1 MAILSG
7 IARLLIEEHAKRPFT
22 GRLLQLGRQ
31 EIMFTRDDL
40 RRIMGLCG
48 VSADRLRDGPPR
60 LTDEEFFGI
69 FAFDAI
75 EVSDVSTDMKAGVV
89 HDLNSADVA
98 QPHRGRFDV
107 IFDGGTMEHVFH
119 APNVFAAIHA
129 FLAENGRII
138 HNTPAS
144 NSIDHGFYSFSPCL
158 YHEYYTANGYRIDTA
173 YLLDYGTR
181 YLPIRMTAF
190 PYTPPLRRS
199 WLDARRPGH
208 VHYNYF
214 VASKTAHATA
224 GCVPQQS
231 FYEGV
236 WKEAEAGG
244 DRRVVAAASG
254 SGERLKAMIKA
265 MPALE
270 GLLRRHG
277 LPLLRLHDT
286 WSARRA
292 MNRTARRIHV

>member
-31 EIMFTRDDL
+31 EIMFTRADL
-40 RRIMGLCG
+40 RRIMALCG
-48 VSADRLRDGPPR
+48 MPADRLRDGLPQ

-69 FAFDAI
+69 FSFDAI

-89 HDLNSADVA
+89 HDLNSAEVDPV
-98 QPHRGRFDV
+98 HRGRFDV

-119 APNVFAAIHA
+119 APNVFAAIHG
-129 FLAENGRII
+129 FLAESGRII

-158 YHEYYTANGYRIDTA
+158 YHEYYTANGYEIETA

-190 PYTPPLRRS
+190 AYTPPLRRS

-214 VASKTAHATA
+214 VATKTARSTA
-224 GCVPQQS
+224 GRVPQQS

-236 WKEAEAGG
+236 WAEASGVRQGSEGG
-244 DRRVVAAASG
+244 GVRSTAG
-254 SGERLKAMIKA
+254 SLKALIKSFPIVEGMVRRYG
-265 MPALE
+265 MPII
-270 GLLRRHG
+270 RF
-277 LPLLRLHDT
+277 HDT

-292 MNRTARRIHV
+292 LARNARRIEA